1 MAEPVRARRLSDE
14 EGRRLQQIVRR
25 GKHGSVRV
33 RRAMIIMASASGTLV
48 PAIAR
53 LVAADEDTV
62 RDVIHAFNAKG
73 LAALDP
79 RWAGGR
85 PRLISDDAIGVI
97 VAAARTRP
105 EKLGQPFTH
114 WSLRKLAGYL
124 AGRDRPVRI
133 GRERLR
139 QILHARGISFQRT
152 RTWKESHDPDRDA
165 KLDRIE
171 YVTSRYPDRCFA
183 FDQFGPL
190 SIRPCHGVCW
200 APRKRPARLR
210 ATYHRTHGI
219 RYFHGCYSLGDD
231 QLWGVV
237 REHKGA
243 DHTLAALKSIR
254 AARPGGYR
262 LFVILDNLSA
272 NKTQAI
278 RRWAGRENVEL
289 CFTPTNASW
298 ANPIEAQF
306 GPLRT
311 FTMGGSDH
319 PSHTVLARKLQD
331 LPALAQRP
339 RPPPRR
345 PGRPAPRTRPHPQ
358 RTAAALGPPQ
368 AEGRMIKPVNVRGQ
382 RTSWDDVDRA
392 LPPEHQGSAF
402 ACIDPSGAG
411 PRLFFQRVPEGKVVK
426 NRLHLDVRAGTG
438 LVGEER
444 LAVLEAECARL
455 VALGAV
461 RVRLLRADGDNES
474 CLVMQDIEGNEFCLD

>member
-1 MAEPVRARRLSDE
+1 MAEPVRARRLTDQ
-14 EGRRLQQIVRR
+14 EGQRLLQIVRR

-79 RWAGGR
+79 QWAGGR
-85 PRLISDDAIGVI
+85 PRLISDEDIEVI
-97 VAAARTRP
+97 VTAATTRP
-105 EKLGQPFTH
+105 EKLGQPFTR
-114 WSLRKLAGYL
+114 WSLRKLAAYL
-124 AGRDRPVRI
+124 ADGPAPVRI

-152 RTWKESHDPDRDA
+152 RTWKESRDPDRDT

-171 YVTSRYPDRCFA
+171 YVTSAYPDRCFA

-190 SIRPCHGVCW
+190 SIRPCHGTCW
-200 APRKRPARLR
+200 AKRKHPARLR

-231 QLWGVV
+231 QLWGIT

-243 DHTLAALKSIR
+243 GHTLAALKSIR

-262 LFVILDNLSA
+262 LFVVLDNLAA
-272 NKTQAI
+272 NKTPAI
-278 RRWAGRENVEL
+278 RRWARRENVEL

-298 ANPIEAQF
+298 ANPIEAHF

-311 FTMGGSDH
+311 FVMGNSDYPDH
-319 PSHTVLARKLQD
+319 
-331 LPALAQRP
+331 PALARRLQAYLRWRNAHARHPDVLAAQR
-339 RPPPRR
+339 RERAR
-345 PGRPAPRTRPHPQ
+345 IRSERQQRWGRPKPK
-358 RTAAALGPPQ
+358 AA
-368 AEGRMIKPVNVRGQ
+368 
-382 RTSWDDVDRA
+382 
-392 LPPEHQGSAF
+392 
-402 ACIDPSGAG
+402 
-411 PRLFFQRVPEGKVVK
+411 
-426 NRLHLDVRAGTG
+426 
-438 LVGEER
+438 
-444 LAVLEAECARL
+444 
-455 VALGAV
+455 
-461 RVRLLRADGDNES
+461 
-474 CLVMQDIEGNEFCLD
+474 